1 MSVPLLICILFVNK
15 QELIGRSNDSTFQKT
30 RFFQLFCSVFVDFE
44 RERERERERV
54 GHVFGHVFDEHSH
67 HSRLQRPFS
76 PAWDERSADRIAE
89 RSGACAAADDS
100 LLRGRLS
107 AVRVRRP
114 AEGDVPGEHQAE
126 DIA

>member
-1 MSVPLLICILFVNK
+1 MKTVIDLFPETM
-15 QELIGRSNDSTFQKT
+15 QE
-30 RFFQLFCSVFVDFE
+30 CY
-44 RERERERERV
+44 
-54 GHVFGHVFDEHSH
+54 
-67 HSRLQRPFS
+67 
-76 PAWDERSADRIAE
+76 ERSADRIAE